1 MGKKPTKVLVDE
13 VYVIAC
19 LKSELHFDEHKKGN
33 RERENKRAQLKVGE
47 NGWVDSVGDRGK
59 STEK

>member
-19 LKSELHFDEHKKGN
+19 PKSELHFDEHKKGN

-47 NGWVDSVGDRGK
+47 NGWVDSVGD
-59 STEK
+59 